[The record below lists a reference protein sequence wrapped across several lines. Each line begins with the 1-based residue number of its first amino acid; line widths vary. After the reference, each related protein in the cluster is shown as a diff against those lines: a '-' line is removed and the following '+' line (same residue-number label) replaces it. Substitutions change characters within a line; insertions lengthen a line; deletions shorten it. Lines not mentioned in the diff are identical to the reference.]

1 MLVSTTQLL
10 DFLQACPGF
19 EATRQEV
26 SNATFSIFRRTMRL
40 IAINLFEAETG
51 DALEVANAF
60 RRLLSENLTVPIPF
74 DDSLVRSVDILGD
87 AEMIGERWGT
97 EVRNAFRLARQA
109 VLDLQSV
116 ENPARGA
123 LRTLVQEFAAQSTTF
138 RIACYRGAKLHFE
151 SLFPNQTDLLTPET
165 FIHSVQDY
173 RRAPIF
179 DVLIK
184 MGPLRSR
191 GFGAVPDAIVNAPR
205 FGRLEQIV
213 WAGCHD
219 EEGFGYDPVSI
230 PSRSEAGQAD
240 TPIGSRCEWR
250 YRTVRLSQVA
260 PGELMGMPDQD
271 DLEILADARK
281 SDRETS
287 RAVLVQVD
295 GNHGILYPP
304 LAQILSL
311 SPDVEGPDSIAS
323 RLPGETLAVGMFV
336 VVSALDDLDLGALR
350 ADEGEYSRLWKQRL
364 IDAYTQDPSAFV
376 RKLRAAGVNLQ
387 LLHSAV
393 RHWSRPPTR
402 VIHAPQQ
409 RQHFEAL
416 IQVLGIDHEGVARSS
431 RAPWWQ
437 YAWREIASSRGEAI
451 QTGMQGQELAEEELR
466 RILVRSLPALKIAA
480 QTADSF
486 NFDIPTGWT
495 LSGRLKFHRVHA
507 IEEGFQVP
515 SQDLRTITELS
526 MVEQWRS

>member
-1 MLVSTTQLL
+1 MPVSTTRLL
-10 DFLQACPGF
+10 DFLEACPGF
-19 EATRQEV
+19 EATRHEV

-40 IAINLFEAETG
+40 IAISLFEAETG

-74 DDSLVRSVDILGD
+74 DDSLVRSVDVLGD

-109 VLDLQSV
+109 VLDLRNV
-116 ENPARGA
+116 ENPARNA
-123 LRTLVQEFAAQSTTF
+123 LRTLVQELTAQSTTF
-138 RIACYRGAKLHFE
+138 RIACYRGAKPHFE
-151 SLFPNQTDLLTPET
+151 SLFANQ
-165 FIHSVQDY
+165 
-173 RRAPIF
+173 A
-179 DVLIK
+179 DV
-184 MGPLRSR
+184 
-191 GFGAVPDAIVNAPR
+191 
-205 FGRLEQIV
+205 
-213 WAGCHD
+213 
-219 EEGFGYDPVSI
+219 DPGGI
-230 PSRSEAGQAD
+230 PSHQEPGQAD
-240 TPIGSRCEWR
+240 TPTASRCEWR
-250 YRTVRLSQVA
+250 YRTVHLDQGASGDPV
-260 PGELMGMPDQD
+260 GMPDED
-271 DLEILADARK
+271 DLEILLDARK

-287 RAVLVQVD
+287 RAVLVQID

-311 SPDVEGPDSIAS
+311 ALDVEGPDSIAS

-364 IDAYTQDPSAFV
+364 IDAYTQDPSTFV

-393 RHWSRPPTR
+393 RHWSRPATR

-409 RQHFEAL
+409 RQHFEVL
-416 IQVLGIDHEGVARSS
+416 IRVLGIDHEGAARGS

-466 RILVRSLPALKIAA
+466 RILVSSLPALRRAA
-480 QTADSF
+480 QSADSF
-486 NFDIPTGWT
+486 NFDIPSGWT
-495 LSGRLKFHRVHA
+495 LSGCLKFYRVHG

-526 MVEQWRS
+526 MVEQWRR